1 MHFYNVSIIDSFQCT
16 MFESSNK
23 KMVFVCCS
31 SSDFISICICTV
43 SNYLFFFSSSF
54 LVKVRFVVI
63 FCFFYYWLNVELE
76 ISQKFLL
83 TIKLHR
89 WQQHRMYKGSSGMG
103 VASI

>member
-43 SNYLFFFSSSF
+43 SNYLFFFISRESKVCCIF
-54 LVKVRFVVI
+54 LFFLLVERRVGKFTKV
-63 FCFFYYWLNVELE
+63 
-76 ISQKFLL
+76 LL
-83 TIKLHR
+83 TISFTD
-89 WQQHRMYKGSSGMG
+89 GSSIECIKG
-103 VASI
+103 VVAWAWHPYIG